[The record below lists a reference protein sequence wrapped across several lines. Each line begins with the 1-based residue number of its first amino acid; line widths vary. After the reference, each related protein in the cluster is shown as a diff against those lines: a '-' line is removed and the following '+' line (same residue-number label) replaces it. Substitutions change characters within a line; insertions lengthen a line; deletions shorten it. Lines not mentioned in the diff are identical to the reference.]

1 VPLAGSVAAAAA
13 LPKPTPYARQLVRDL
28 ARIDHASQP
37 LSREEA
43 EQWKKNLELLIQ
55 QGSDGA
61 TAIAEFLR
69 TNTDVVFGRAGREFL
84 GFESARAAFFDAL
97 LRIGG
102 PQAVSATLEAL
113 QNGADPREIALLAQ
127 NLDKL
132 APGVYRHEAIS
143 AARDVLAIAQ
153 QGKLAGFD
161 VAPLFEVFQNYGGS
175 EVVADLE
182 QAARHYEYYSAIAL
196 ANLPDGSGIPS
207 LVEVSRGSG
216 KATTTALQLLAQ
228 LSSRYGTAAAGL
240 TDLVRAEGIP
250 AQSWPFLVGALA
262 GNEYFFANSGFGEPE
277 NRRHP
282 GNVSIAHV
290 PSGNQTFYSAFNPL
304 SLSQPQIHQRILFI
318 DELRALTSQ
327 PAALQAL
334 QQAKDLL
341 FKRLPYATAS
351 IP

>member
-1 VPLAGSVAAAAA
+1 MPSAGSVAAAAA
-13 LPKPTPYARQLVRDL
+13 LLQPTPHARQLVRDL

-43 EQWKKNLELLIQ
+43 EQWKKNLALLIQ
-55 QGSDGA
+55 QGADGA

-132 APGVYRHEAIS
+132 APDVYRHEAIG
-143 AARDVLAIAQ
+143 AARDVLAIAE

-207 LVEVSRGSG
+207 LVEMSRGSG

-228 LSSRYGTAAAGL
+228 LSSQYGTAAAGL

-250 AQSWPFLVGALA
+250 AQSWPLLATALA
-262 GNEYFFANSGFGEPE
+262 GNEYHFQNSAFFGE
-277 NRRHP
+277 RAHP

-290 PSGNQTFYSAFNPL
+290 SAGNQSFYNAFNPGTL
-304 SLSQPQIHQRILFI
+304 TQEQFKSRLGFI
-318 DELRALTSQ
+318 DQLRAVTSQ
-327 PAALQAL
+327 PDALQAL
-334 QQAKDLL
+334 QQAADLL
-341 FKRLPYATAS
+341 VRRLPSVAVVS
-351 IP
+351 P